1 MNAKPT
7 GPTDTGSTSAGA
19 ARAAELRLVVAGGG
33 AGAAGVDDFDAWM
46 VAVAQRQDREAFARL
61 FEHFAPRLKT
71 WLMRTGSE
79 PELAD
84 DLVQDAFVLLW
95 RKAAQFDP
103 ARARVA
109 AWLFTIARNLRVD
122 RHRGLCESWLSL
134 DSVDAEQ
141 VPDAA
146 PSIDAR
152 MAAAH
157 SGDNVRR
164 ALTQLSSDQRT
175 LVQLSF
181 YDDKS
186 HSSIASETG
195 LPLGTVKTRLRAAA
209 TRLRKLLEEERS

>member
-1 MNAKPT
+1 MSSEPT
-7 GPTDTGSTSAGA
+7 RPLAVVPTTSGGV
-19 ARAAELRLVVAGGG
+19 RAADLKLVSP
-33 AGAAGVDDFDAWM
+33 DDPASDTVEDMDACM
-46 VAVAQRQDREAFARL
+46 LAVARHHDREAFSRL
-61 FEHFAPRLKT
+61 FAHYAPRLKT

-103 ARARVA
+103 SRARVA

-122 RHRGLCESWLSL
+122 RKRGLSQAWLSL
-134 DSVDAEQ
+134 EGIEVDQAPDPAPGAE
-141 VPDAA
+141 AMLA
-146 PSIDAR
+146 S
-152 MAAAH
+152 AH

-175 LVQLSF
+175 LVQLAF

-186 HSSIASETG
+186 HSSIASEMR

-209 TRLRKLLEEERS
+209 TRLRQLLEEERS